1 MHRIEKHIQS
11 NWSHLSSKS
20 ISIACSGGLDSMVL
34 LALFCK
40 LELDVNVLH
49 VNYKLRGQDSEDDE
63 KFVRKF
69 CQSKSIKCEVRQI
82 DLNEQLKSGGNL
94 QQKARDFRYKWFQ
107 EIANGSDNNR
117 IALAQHV
124 DDQVETFFINL
135 ARKSGI
141 MGLACMPEENNG
153 IIRPLLPFKKEELS
167 SYAKENR
174 IQWREDRSNSDKK
187 YRRNLLRNEVLPFVK
202 KTIPTLEESVLILVR
217 QFQSKQNELELA
229 VEPIYKSILKNHM
242 LSMHQFEKMSENAK
256 IELFRMLE
264 QPHGIAQEVEKLN
277 QKGTKVPLLAAT
289 DHTFSSVVFDKSQLS
304 FVSAENKSIP
314 HLKFT
319 TIDTL
324 PEKFG
329 KTEIYLNPE
338 RIEGKL
344 ILRRWKSGDRISP
357 VGMNGTRL
365 ISDIVS
371 DAKLTGIQKQ
381 NIFVLEDEKYIH
393 WCVNLCI
400 GRVALASENTEKIKV
415 QLSY

>member
-82 DLNEQLKSGGNL
+82 DLNEQLKTSGNL

-117 IALAQHV
+117 IALAQHA

-304 FVSAENKSIP
+304 FVSAENKSSQF
-314 HLKFT
+314 HT
-319 TIDTL
+319 
-324 PEKFG
+324 
-329 KTEIYLNPE
+329 
-338 RIEGKL
+338 
-344 ILRRWKSGDRISP
+344 
-357 VGMNGTRL
+357 
-365 ISDIVS
+365 
-371 DAKLTGIQKQ
+371 
-381 NIFVLEDEKYIH
+381 
-393 WCVNLCI
+393 
-400 GRVALASENTEKIKV
+400 
-415 QLSY
+415 